1 MIKNDKNIDV
11 GLLEHEQKESP
22 GRSFYLYGHS
32 NDDNHN
38 NEENFLSVLTT
49 QGSICIPV
57 GLFVDS
63 LTRSLSP
70 ASFQSSGND
79 DIVTEVG
86 PRQPLFPATYSTPVQ
101 EWKTPTENPEP
112 RELHLTCV
120 YYSLRSCLPF
130 RRLFSFFFSL
140 LCYLWI
146 SSSAAFIHHL
156 PPPPN
161 PFLPTTSSRK
171 PKQNLHYTRSKI
183 PNKVKHLYLFVRCY
197 CCCSCSCHYYFLI
210 LILHCFTF
218 Y

>member
-11 GLLEHEQKESP
+11 GLLEHEQKKSP

-49 QGSICIPV
+49 QSSSCIPV

-112 RELHLTCV
+112 RELHLTWIIGWHVPCV
-120 YYSLRSCLPF
+120 RKHTQEDKEKKTAKRVKCRRATTATWDSRWSGWTCL
-130 RRLFSFFFSL
+130 
-140 LCYLWI
+140 
-146 SSSAAFIHHL
+146 
-156 PPPPN
+156 
-161 PFLPTTSSRK
+161 
-171 PKQNLHYTRSKI
+171 
-183 PNKVKHLYLFVRCY
+183 V
-197 CCCSCSCHYYFLI
+197 
-210 LILHCFTF
+210 
-218 Y
+218 